1 MLQPNFAQCRSQL
14 LRFKSIQ
21 AKRTRACKA
30 GTSRLDLANVDGEA
44 KPAATHISA
53 MDTPLDNA
61 LDEETS
67 LVECARTP
75 VGQCRPKEE

>member
-1 MLQPNFAQCRSQL
+1 M
-14 LRFKSIQ
+14 
-21 AKRTRACKA
+21 TRACKA

-44 KPAATHISA
+44 KPAVTHISA

-61 LDEETS
+61 QETS

-75 VGQCRPKEE
+75 MGQCRPKEE